1 MKLLATTHVPHWVIE
16 GRVASSAYFVRDLR
30 IFADFFDEVHIC
42 APVSKEPPRDDVVPY
57 EGKYSITDCSA
68 TRGSDLLSRL
78 RRLSVAPLHIVR
90 IMRAMRDC
98 DAIHIRGPEFMGIFG
113 AIALLFTKKPRCAK
127 FANQWYAWPGEP
139 LANKLQRWLFSR
151 PGFGGPVTV
160 NAPWNGHRGHVYSV
174 FNSSIT
180 REDVRRTAEIA
191 ASKRLSN
198 PVRFLF
204 VGRVDQNKR
213 VDIILEALAAA
224 RQDTRQDLVLEVVGD
239 GPAIETVRGL
249 ARELDLENVVRFQGW
264 LGPEELH
271 RRYAQGDI
279 LLLVSAAEGWPKT
292 PMEAMCYGIPA
303 ICTHVGTIPKIL
315 GAEERGLLVEPGDVE
330 GLAAAMARLATDE
343 ELYTRLSR
351 AGRKWIENKTREDL
365 MIWIKQIL
373 EEAWDVKLRTPEW
386 MQDGGFAS
394 NNAGER
400 FL

>member
-191 ASKRLSN
+191 ASKRLAN

-204 VGRVDQNKR
+204 VGRLNKMKGLP
-213 VDIILEALAAA
+213 VLMHAL
-224 RQDTRQDLVLEVVGD
+224 RSMDLDPRPTLSLVGD
-239 GPAIETVRGL
+239 GPMRQEIERLVS
-249 ARELDLENVVRFQGW
+249 DLRLESQVIFHGW
-264 LGPEELH
+264 LPPAELCDYYQH
-271 RRYAQGDI
+271 SDI
-279 LLLVSAAEGWPKT
+279 LLLPSLFGEGWPKVIN
-292 PMEAMCYGIPA
+292 EAMLYGLPCIATP
-303 ICTHVGTIPKIL
+303 ISSVPKML
-315 GAEERGLLVEPGDVE
+315 GDEERGLLVAPGDVE

-386 MQDGGFAS
+386 M
-394 NNAGER
+394 
-400 FL
+400 